1 MSIGKYCPRTLRNAR
16 PEETAQ
22 AAAQRMR
29 EEGVG
34 CLVVTDQNRPVGV
47 VTDRDLALKVLRE
60 DLDAGALALRD
71 VMQSPVV
78 TIAADA
84 SLDEGVKTLR
94 KSALRRLVV
103 VDDKKQPVGLF
114 AADDLLRLV
123 ATELGDLGEALR
135 VQLARETKAA
145 PRGATEG
152 QGNA

>member
-1 MSIGKYCPRTLRNAR
+1 MSIGKYCPRTVRTLR
-16 PEETAQ
+16 PEETAR
-22 AAAQRMR
+22 AAAQRMQ

-34 CLVVTDQNRPVGV
+34 CLVVTDQGRPVGV

-60 DLDAGALALRD
+60 DLDAGALHVRD

-84 SLDEGVKTLR
+84 SLGEGVKTLR

-103 VDDKKQPVGLF
+103 VDDKKEAIGLF

-135 VQLARETKAA
+135 VQLSREAKAA
-145 PRGATEG
+145 PRGAAEG
-152 QGNA
+152 RGNA

>member
-1 MSIGKYCPRTLRNAR
+1 MSIGKYCPRTVRSVR
-16 PEETAQ
+16 PGETAR

-34 CLVVTDQNRPVGV
+34 CLVVTDQGRPVGV

-60 DLDAGALALRD
+60 DLDAGALPVRE

-84 SLDEGVKTLR
+84 PLGEGVKKLR

-103 VDDKKQPVGLF
+103 VDDKKDAVGVF

-135 VQLARETKAA
+135 VQLSRETNVA
-145 PRGATEG
+145 PRGAAEG
-152 QGNA
+152 RGNA

>member
-1 MSIGKYCPRTLRNAR
+1 MSIGKYCPRTFRSVR

-22 AAAQRMR
+22 AAAQRMQ

-34 CLVVTDQNRPVGV
+34 CLVVTDQSRPVGV

-60 DLDAGALALRD
+60 DLDAGGLPVRQ

-84 SLDEGVKTLR
+84 SLGEGVKKLR
-94 KSALRRLVV
+94 SSALRRLVV
-103 VDDKKQPVGLF
+103 VDDKKEAVGVF

-135 VQLARETKAA
+135 VQLSSEATAA

-152 QGNA
+152 RGHA

>member
-1 MSIGKYCPRTLRNAR
+1 M
-16 PEETAQ
+16 Q
-22 AAAQRMR
+22 

-34 CLVVTDQNRPVGV
+34 CLVVTDQGRPVGV

-60 DLDAGALALRD
+60 DLDAGALQVRD

-84 SLDEGVKTLR
+84 SLGEGVKTLR

-103 VDDKKQPVGLF
+103 VDDKKEAVGLF

-135 VQLARETKAA
+135 VQLSREAKAA
-145 PRGATEG
+145 PRGAAEG
-152 QGNA
+152 RGNA